1 MDKNRFL
8 SGRRR
13 VPGLLV
19 INVLFIAI
27 IAGCDVVENTEG
39 EQTSL
44 CLDYFQQCINPIFN
58 NQVNG
63 FGQTCASAGCHLDS
77 SAFQVELTGNLQ
89 SFDSTQGV
97 GRSGTLLTRPQDPS
111 HTGGVFAAFTMPT
124 NGCVQEIRKWLQ
136 VSVTETPGEQQF
148 TSPAACQILFPC
160 VRPDPAAQC

>member
-8 SGRRR
+8 SGSKRI
-13 VPGLLV
+13 PGLLV
-19 INVLFIAI
+19 INVLFIAV

-44 CLDYFQQCINPIFN
+44 CLDYFQQCINPIIN
-58 NQVNG
+58 NPVDN
-63 FGQTCASAGCHLDS
+63 CASAGCHLDS

-111 HTGGVFAAFTMPT
+111 HPAGIIVAFTDPT

-136 VSVTETPGEQQF
+136 VSVTETPTEQQF
-148 TSPAACQILFPC
+148 TSPAACQIMFPC
-160 VRPDPAAQC
+160 VRDPVPGVAAQC